1 MIFLAA
7 GKAREPNKLFTH
19 FDFLRVP
26 WTFSMRGPLECF
38 SGLTR
43 SFFGFIARWPWQGI
57 SVAPQPGDIFG
68 FIARSADSGCFEPF
82 QFCTEGV

>member
-1 MIFLAA
+1 MFLAA

-26 WTFSMRGPLECF
+26 RTFSMRGPLECF

-43 SFFGFIARWPWQGI
+43 SFFGFIAFAGSLGMNGH
-57 SVAPQPGDIFG
+57 SVLVIVLKMKV
-68 FIARSADSGCFEPF
+68 ILM
-82 QFCTEGV
+82 